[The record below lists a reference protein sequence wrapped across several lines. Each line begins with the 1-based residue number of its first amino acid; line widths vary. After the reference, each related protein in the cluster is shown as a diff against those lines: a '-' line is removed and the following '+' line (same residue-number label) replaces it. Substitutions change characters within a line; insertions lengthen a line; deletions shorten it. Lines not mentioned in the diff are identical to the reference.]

1 MSLATMTSLLAEFG
15 AAVGIPDLKPD
26 AELRC
31 NMMFDDVAVSFQL
44 GPDDESL
51 YVYSLVGS
59 VAEADR
65 AVAYPALLRAN
76 YAFEG
81 TAGST
86 FSVDPRSG
94 SIVLIR
100 AERLETLRLARLQ
113 ALVEDFVNVAERWAE
128 HILRGEYRAA
138 GAARGDDE
146 PETPEPGIVR
156 V

>member
-31 NMMFDDVAVSFQL
+31 NMMFDDVAVSFEL
-44 GPDDESL
+44 GADDESL
-51 YVYSLVGS
+51 YVYSLVGT
-59 VAEADR
+59 VAEADT
-65 AVAYPALLRAN
+65 ALAYPALLRAN
-76 YAFEG
+76 YAFED

-86 FSVDPRSG
+86 FGLDPRSG
-94 SIVLIR
+94 GIVLIR
-100 AERLETLRLARLQ
+100 AERLETLRLARLE

-128 HILRGEYRAA
+128 HIRRREYDA

-146 PETPEPGIVR
+146 PETPAPGVVR

>member
-100 AERLETLRLARLQ
+100 AERLETLRLARL
-113 ALVEDFVNVAERWAE
+113 
-128 HILRGEYRAA
+128 A
-138 GAARGDDE
+138 GAGRRFRERGGAVGGAHPARRIPCG
-146 PETPEPGIVR
+146 GR
-156 V
+156 RARRR

>member
-15 AAVGIPDLKPD
+15 AVVGIPDLKPD

-51 YVYSLVGS
+51 YVYSLVGT
-59 VAEADR
+59 VAEADT

-76 YAFEG
+76 YALEG

-86 FSVDPRSG
+86 FSLDPRSG
-94 SIVLIR
+94 GIVLIR
-100 AERLETLRLARLQ
+100 AERLETLRLGRLE
-113 ALVEDFVNVAERWAE
+113 ALVEDFVNAVERWAE
-128 HILRGEYRAA
+128 QIRRGQYETT
-138 GAARGDDE
+138 GTARGGDE
-146 PETPEPGIVR
+146 PETPAPGIVR